1 MQKINFREYLAVA
14 TAPGHYCC
22 LLPSMGADVLTPALR
37 E

>member
-14 TAPGHYCC
+14 TALGYCC
-22 LLPSMGADVLTPALR
+22 LFPSVGADVLTRAPR